1 MKTLTY
7 EQIADP
13 CKVVHQRSVED
24 LDLQLDKGHVLP
36 TNYWVLRVRRK
47 VVKDQEQTHDID
59 LSMMVFLHCPSDPVS
74 AISCVNL
81 PIS

>member
-1 MKTLTY
+1 MKTLAY

-36 TNYWVLRVRRK
+36 TNYWVC
-47 VVKDQEQTHDID
+47 E
-59 LSMMVFLHCPSDPVS
+59 
-74 AISCVNL
+74 
-81 PIS
+81 